1 MTNANAVAANRSA
14 LTKTFSR
21 VAECALLMPPR
32 RFFILGADEH
42 HDLAVLGTSPVAVSA
57 PTVVRL
63 RGGSQCDLEAVF
75 DAHRRFQE
83 AIRAPQ
89 LASFTL
95 RPSEVAALRRV
106 IRRNA
111 ATHLRLFAYG
121 GDTVTAH
128 TFDYRNCFGSARL
141 GRKTPT
147 MRVISHA
154 LSSQC
159 DQPFSVTLK
168 ASSLRQLP
176 DADLSIAVRLG
187 GLVVCEWIG
196 DDYRFFLRDQEIVEP
211 IAVFD
216 SPAAGTSVALVLNQG
231 G

>member
-63 RGGSQCDLEAVF
+63 RGDSQCDLEAVS

-83 AIRAPQ
+83 AIRTPQ

-95 RPSEVAALRRV
+95 RPSDVATLRRV
-106 IRRNA
+106 IRSTA
-111 ATHLRLFAYG
+111 ATHLRFFADG

-128 TFDYRNCFGSARL
+128 AFDYRNGFGSARL

-147 MRVISHA
+147 MRVTSHV
-154 LSSQC
+154 LSTES
-159 DQPFSVTLK
+159 DQTFSVTLK

-176 DADLSIAVRLG
+176 DADISTAVRRG

-196 DDYRFFLRDQEIVEP
+196 DDYRLFLRDQEIIEP

-216 SPAAGTSVALVLNQG
+216 SPAAGTSVALVLNRAG
-231 G
+231 

>member
-1 MTNANAVAANRSA
+1 MTNANAIAANRSE

-42 HDLAVLGTSPVAVSA
+42 HDQAVLGTSPAAVSA

-63 RGGSQCDLEAVF
+63 RGDSPSDLEAVS
-75 DAHRRFQE
+75 DAYHRFQE
-83 AIRAPQ
+83 AIRTPQ
-89 LASFTL
+89 VASFAL
-95 RPSEVAALRRV
+95 RPSDVATLRRV
-106 IRRNA
+106 TRRNA
-111 ATHLRLFAYG
+111 ATHLRFFAN
-121 GDTVTAH
+121 GDEAVTVHA
-128 TFDYRNCFGSARL
+128 FDYRRCFGSVRL
-141 GRKTPT
+141 GRKAPT
-147 MRVISHA
+147 MRVISHV

-159 DQPFSVTLK
+159 DQSFSVTLK

-176 DADLSIAVRLG
+176 DADISIAVRRG

-196 DDYRFFLRDQEIVEP
+196 DDYRLFLRDQEIAEP

-216 SPAAGTSVALVLNQG
+216 SPAVGTSVALVLNQG